1 MIMLPYI
8 IVGIASAA
16 TSALTFFSG
25 FGLGTL
31 LMPIFAIFFPVELAV
46 MATAIVHFS
55 NNIFK
60 ISLVGKFAERDLVI
74 RFGLPAI
81 VAALFG
87 AFALGFVS
95 KFGSL
100 FRYNIGPHIAV
111 ITPVKFVI
119 GSAMILFAMLEL
131 LPSFRDLKFDRKYL
145 PIGGALSG
153 FFGGLSGHQGALRSA
168 FLTKVGAS
176 TEGFVGTN
184 AVIGFA
190 VDVVRL
196 SVYAFMLI
204 TARTAAK
211 EYSNEWPIII
221 TGIIFAFVG
230 VMMGKRYLHKITMRT
245 VQTLTGILLLGIAIA
260 LISGVI

>member
-1 MIMLPYI
+1 MTLLPYM

-31 LMPIFAIFFPVELAV
+31 LMPVFAIFFSVEIAV

-81 VAALFG
+81 IAALLG

-95 KFGSL
+95 EFGSL
-100 FRYNIGPHIAV
+100 ASYNIGPHIAV
-111 ITPVKFVI
+111 ITPVKLVI
-119 GSAMILFAMLEL
+119 GSAMIIFAMFEL

-145 PIGGALSG
+145 PIGGVLSG

-168 FLTKVGAS
+168 FLTKVGVS

-211 EYSNEWPIII
+211 EYTTEWPIIA
-221 TGIIFAFVG
+221 TGIVFAFIG
-230 VMMGKRYLHKITMRT
+230 VMLGKKYLHKITMRT
-245 VQTLTGILLLGIAIA
+245 VQTLTGILLLGIAFA
-260 LISGVI
+260 LISGII